1 MEEGNT
7 RRALIDNITDDLI
20 KLEDYIRN
28 FHKETDVESLKDV
41 LSSALENIRNIRYN
55 ITYAS
60 EKYLS
65 ELSFWIREW
74 NNSSKDAVNILQLC
88 SRLSKASDLLNKIHN
103 LLNEEEKYKN
113 NLVSKEF
120 DWKNELLA
128 DKFKYTC
135 NLLQWIR
142 GICAALAIGGTLWLG
157 YLYVSLYFEQFKSGH
172 VIYTNHLML
181 VVSCSPIIFLIS
193 WLFWQVGHYTRLIDI
208 YTFKANLSYTLKTA
222 IDYVLS
228 IEKDSTEKKVT
239 LETLKS
245 LLDKLYDSPVK
256 DDVSKSA
263 IIKGIGETTKMLKEI
278 KGIIETSNTK

>member
-142 GICAALAIGGTLWLG
+142 GICAALAIGGTIWLG
-157 YLYVSLYFEQFKSGH
+157 YLYVSLYFKQFKSGH